1 MLSTLSN
8 NERGTP
14 RTDNILVMTSD
25 HLRHRYFFNHL
36 NHHFPIAAHF
46 RERFKA
52 PHITLKSEIEEEN
65 WNWFFTRRMEYE
77 KKTFAS
83 SDNLQAKNIPR
94 IIRHNASQV
103 NSPAWMD
110 QVALFE
116 PDLIVL
122 FGASLLR
129 PEFIKKYK
137 GRIFNLHIG
146 LSQHYRGTNSNF
158 WPIYENKLEYLGATI
173 HHVDDGIDTGDI
185 ILQDTIRLEPDD
197 DEESLGGKT
206 IILGTEL
213 MITAI
218 KHWKSHSLSVRRL
231 KSKGKNY
238 LSKNFNPQTIARVK
252 EMVESN
258 QLKMNIECHLQ
269 KDKQRKP

>member
-1 MLSTLSN
+1 
-8 NERGTP
+8 
-14 RTDNILVMTSD
+14 
-25 HLRHRYFFNHL
+25 
-36 NHHFPIAAHF
+36 
-46 RERFKA
+46 
-52 PHITLKSEIEEEN
+52 
-65 WNWFFTRRMEYE
+65 
-77 KKTFAS
+77 
-83 SDNLQAKNIPR
+83 
-94 IIRHNASQV
+94 
-103 NSPAWMD
+103 MD